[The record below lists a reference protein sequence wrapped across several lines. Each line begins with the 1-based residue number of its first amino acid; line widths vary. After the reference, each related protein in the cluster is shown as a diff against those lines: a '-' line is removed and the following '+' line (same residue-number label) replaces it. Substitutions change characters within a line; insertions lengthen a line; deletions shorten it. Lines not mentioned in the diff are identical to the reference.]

1 MRISDWSSDV
11 CSSDLPQALTVRA
24 DRVDRSA
31 LYLALAGFT
40 FRSIAKRNAIRESDA
55 MAGDV
60 SALFTFDEFLTH
72 WAEDRPDRVAMRE
85 EGRVFTYGEIE
96 DRTARVASAL
106 LDPGLKMGARI
117 AWIGNNRD
125 LYFTLFFGAAPARIG
140 MAPHGWRLSPGS
152 EARRGGKAGL

>member
-106 LDPGLKMGARI
+106 LAAGLKK
-117 AWIGNNRD
+117 IGR
-125 LYFTLFFGAAPARIG
+125 A
-140 MAPHGWRLSPGS
+140 HV
-152 EARRGGKAGL
+152 

>member
-1 MRISDWSSDV
+1 MVRRPPTATRTDTLFPYTTLFRSARLCRAPRDAGQQSDAAV
-11 CSSDLPQALTVRA
+11 PQALTVRA
-24 DRVDRSA
+24 DRVDRSS

-106 LDPGLKMGARI
+106 LAAGLMMGDRI
-117 AWIGNNRD
+117 AWIGQYRD
-125 LYFTLFFGAAPARIG
+125 RKTEEWG
-140 MAPHGWRLSPGS
+140 
-152 EARRGGKAGL
+152 